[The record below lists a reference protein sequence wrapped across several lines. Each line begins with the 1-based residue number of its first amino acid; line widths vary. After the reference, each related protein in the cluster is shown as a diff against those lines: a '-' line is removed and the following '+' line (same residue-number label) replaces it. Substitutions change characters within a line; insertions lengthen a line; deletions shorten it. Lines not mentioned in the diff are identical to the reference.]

1 MEGSGGRPPLPPKRL
16 RRSFDVAS
24 MKECMANRGT
34 QIVLPVVVVALA
46 GFLCAG
52 GTSQSPTVVFTPDY
66 QSRCP
71 CDHSVAET
79 LLAYPQCSLCLE
91 SEFHP
96 PFPPYFFVQDIN
108 PTKPNRWLILP
119 KAHDK
124 GMQNLSDLSTD
135 VSSEFWAAAVRK
147 AEEVWGNR
155 WGLAVNGELARSQC
169 HAHVHIGKLLDG
181 VEGKGFLFKAGRS
194 RIPGKAPITVAGPD
208 SIKAP
213 GKGAAFWI
221 HPVGKKLHL
230 HVEDVSAAAES
241 VLMR

>member
-1 MEGSGGRPPLPPKRL
+1 MVCVLGRRMSPPGTVRMNNM
-16 RRSFDVAS
+16 V
-24 MKECMANRGT
+24 NRGMRF
-34 QIVLPVVVVALA
+34 ISPVVLMGLA
-46 GFLCAG
+46 GFMCAEVA
-52 GTSQSPTVVFTPDY
+52 SQSLQAVFKPDY

-71 CDHSVAET
+71 CDHSIAET

-96 PFPPYFFVQDIN
+96 PHVPFFFIQDIN

-119 KAHDK
+119 RAHDK
-124 GMQNLSDLSTD
+124 GMQNLSELPAD
-135 VSSEFWAAAVRK
+135 VGREFWAAAIRK
-147 AEEVWGNR
+147 AEELWGKQ

-181 VEGKGFLFKAGRS
+181 VEGNEFLFKAGLS
-194 RIPGKAPITVAGPD
+194 RVPGKAPVTVAGPER
-208 SIKAP
+208 IKAP
-213 GKGAAFWI
+213 EKGASFWV

-230 HVEDVSAAAES
+230 HVEDITAAAEY